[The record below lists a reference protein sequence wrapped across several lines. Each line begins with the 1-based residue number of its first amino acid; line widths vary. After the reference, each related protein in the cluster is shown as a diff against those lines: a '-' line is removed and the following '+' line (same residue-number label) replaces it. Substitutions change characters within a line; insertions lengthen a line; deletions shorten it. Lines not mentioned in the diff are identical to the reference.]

1 MFKKILVPIDGS
13 EFSEKA
19 ISVACELARPNQS
32 ELYLAQAVGVIENTY
47 ILDPAVNVPS
57 GKDSLLLPH
66 RQRIG
71 IPNPVATL
79 ATDYL
84 EALQSRLVDLGYVVH
99 THVMEGRA
107 AEAILDYAMT
117 VQPDVIVMSTHGR
130 SGIGRWLL
138 GSVADRVMQHSNV
151 PVMLVR
157 PE

>member
-1 MFKKILVPIDGS
+1 MGF
-13 EFSEKA
+13 
-19 ISVACELARPNQS
+19 
-32 ELYLAQAVGVIENTY
+32 AQ
-47 ILDPAVNVPS
+47 D
-57 GKDSLLLPH
+57 
-66 RQRIG
+66 R
-71 IPNPVATL
+71 
-79 ATDYL
+79 
-84 EALQSRLVDLGYVVH
+84 
-99 THVMEGRA
+99 GRA